1 MPIVV
6 YEQDQSV
13 GMVAKQ
19 LRGLTINKHDK
30 WAFAKMAIVAGLF
43 LICCGIYLRC
53 SISYSFPHRINNE
66 TTPIP
71 MLVLNDA
78 INPAAYAFYKGT

>member
-1 MPIVV
+1 MATVV

-53 SISYSFPHRINNE
+53 SIVNLFGIESMKIRLLFRCW
-66 TTPIP
+66 
-71 MLVLNDA
+71 
-78 INPAAYAFYKGT
+78 F